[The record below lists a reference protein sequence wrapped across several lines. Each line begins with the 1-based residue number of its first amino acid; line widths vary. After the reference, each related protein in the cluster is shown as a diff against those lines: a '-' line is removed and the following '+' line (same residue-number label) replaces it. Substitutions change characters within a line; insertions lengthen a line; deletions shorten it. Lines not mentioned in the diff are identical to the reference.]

1 MGRGTIHNPLEAYR
15 RTQREL
21 REQFE
26 AFTRKHCPTCATPCC
41 RQPARIAATD
51 IRLAERTGWRTQ
63 IPLSVIEGEVALEG
77 DDPVEPMADPARG
90 RRRRGGEENDNPI
103 APPCQ
108 FLAEQGCTFPADLR
122 PFGCTA
128 YICRP
133 MYTHLDRAT
142 LTRIKRLVKELEER
156 HALLLRTLPPE

>member
-1 MGRGTIHNPLEAYR
+1 MARGTIHNPLEAYR

-26 AFTRKHCPTCATPCC
+26 AFTNKHCPTCATPCC
-41 RQPARIAATD
+41 RQPARIEATD

-63 IPLSVIEGEVALEG
+63 IPLSA
-77 DDPVEPMADPARG
+77 VEPESCAPAEEGRKARRG
-90 RRRRGGEENDNPI
+90 RGDEADAKPL

-108 FLAEQGCTFPADLR
+108 FLAERGCTFPADLR

-128 YICRP
+128 FICRP

>member
-1 MGRGTIHNPLEAYR
+1 MKVMARGTIHNPLEAYR

-26 AFTRKHCPTCATPCC
+26 TFTKKHCPTCATPCC

-63 IPLSVIEGEVALEG
+63 IPLAAVEADAEEDA
-77 DDPVEPMADPARG
+77 PVEETRRA
-90 RRRRGGEENDNPI
+90 RRRRGDDEDDKPL

-108 FLAEQGCTFPADLR
+108 FLAEKGCTFPTDLR

-133 MYTHLDRAT
+133 MYVHLDRAT

-156 HALLLRTLPPE
+156 HVLLLRTLPPE

>member
-1 MGRGTIHNPLEAYR
+1 MARGTIHNPLEAYR

-26 AFTRKHCPTCATPCC
+26 AFTTKHCPTCATPCC
-41 RQPARIAATD
+41 RQPARVAVTD
-51 IRLAERTGWRTQ
+51 IRLAERTGWRTE
-63 IPLSVIEGEVALEG
+63 IPLSA
-77 DDPVEPMADPARG
+77 VEPESRTPAEETPRG
-90 RRRRGGEENDNPI
+90 RRGRGGETDEKPI

-108 FLAEQGCTFPADLR
+108 FLAERGCTFPTDLR

-133 MYTHLDRAT
+133 MYAHLDRAT
-142 LTRIKRLVKELEER
+142 LTRIKRLVRELEER
-156 HALLLRTLPPE
+156 HLLLLRALPPE

>member
-1 MGRGTIHNPLEAYR
+1 VKSMARGTIHNPLEAYR

-26 AFTRKHCPTCATPCC
+26 AFTRKHCPTCQTPCC
-41 RQPARIAATD
+41 RQPARIASTD

-63 IPLSVIEGEVALEG
+63 IPLTAVETEAGNNVPAEG
-77 DDPVEPMADPARG
+77 ARRE
-90 RRRRGGEENDNPI
+90 RRRRGDYGDDKPV

-108 FLAEQGCTFPADLR
+108 FLAEQGCTFPTDLR

-133 MYTHLDRAT
+133 MYAHLDRAT